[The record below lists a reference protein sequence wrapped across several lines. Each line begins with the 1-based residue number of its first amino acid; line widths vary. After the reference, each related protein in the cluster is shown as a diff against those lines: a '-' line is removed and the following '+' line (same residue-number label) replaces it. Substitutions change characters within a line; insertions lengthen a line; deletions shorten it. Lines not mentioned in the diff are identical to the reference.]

1 MASKWILIVIDH
13 KVGKWKLKAIDV
25 FRDRVKR
32 GFWAINPETPNFKNL
47 RKGDIALFYLGGK
60 DGQKFVGKGILASE
74 PHAVTQEQMRSLIGE
89 PSSFFTCVVE
99 LDQID
104 VWDPPVPLDWVI
116 QELSFIEKK
125 DKWGVHFQGTIKS
138 LSNQDYD
145 IIENARKKM
154 FQESMLST
162 ESVTQILQT
171 SRKIIEEFNFR
182 KLCSEIQKTTYFTHG
197 FFPYPAKFI
206 PQIPRY
212 FIKNYTSKEAV
223 VLDPFCG
230 CGTTLVEAKLLG
242 RDSFG
247 VDINPLA
254 QLLTRVKTTPLEQS
268 ELEKEA
274 SLLLQ
279 KIREYKGEPC
289 KVDFPNKDFWFEKNV
304 QEELGIIKA
313 CINEIPKKEIQE
325 FFLVCFASIIRKCSN
340 ADPKISKPVF
350 TKRMRGLKDRKIEPL
365 RYFEEKVKEYCNQMV
380 AFSTYL
386 NCYFEKSA
394 KAEVIGKDARKI
406 ELGDESVNLIVTS
419 PPFMNAQ
426 EYFRTTKFEI
436 YWTGLAEAEEIRNL
450 ERQLIGVER
459 VSNHE
464 YAELHLTNNLR
475 LDDIIKKIYDVD
487 KQRAYILYQYFV
499 EMGKAFKEF
508 HRILAKS
515 GCFVITIGDNIVRK
529 IPVPTHE
536 LIIDIAENNAGFK
549 CERVGYDVIKAH
561 ALMTKRNITGG
572 VMNVEWAM
580 VLRKL

>member
-1 MASKWILIVIDH
+1 LVNKWILIVIDH
-13 KVGKWKLKAIDV
+13 KVGKWKLKASDV
-25 FRDRVKR
+25 FRDRVKH

-47 RKGDIALFYLGGK
+47 KKGDIAIFYLGGR
-60 DGQKFVGKGILASE
+60 DGRRFVGKGILASE

-89 PSSFFTCVVE
+89 PSSLFSHGVE

-104 VWDPPVPLDWVI
+104 VWDPPVPLDLVFK
-116 QELSFIEKK
+116 ELSFIEKK

-138 LSNQDYD
+138 LSNEDYD
-145 IIENARKKM
+145 IIESARKKM
-154 FQESMLST
+154 FQEPMFLT
-162 ESVTQILQT
+162 ESVTQVQQT
-171 SRKIIEEFNFR
+171 SRKIVEEFNFR

-197 FFPYPAKFI
+197 FFPFPAKFI

-212 FIKNYTSKEAV
+212 FIKNYTNEEAV

-230 CGTTLVEAKLLG
+230 CGTTLVEAMLLG

-254 QLLTRVKTTPLEQS
+254 QLLTLVKTTPLEQT
-268 ELEKEA
+268 ELEKET

-279 KIREYKGEPC
+279 KIREYNGEPW

-304 QEELGIIKA
+304 QQELGIIKA
-313 CINEIPKKEIQE
+313 CIDEVLQKEMRE
-325 FFLVCFASIIRKCSN
+325 FFLTCFASIIRKCSN

-350 TKRMRGLKDRKIEPL
+350 TKRMRELKDRNIEPL

-386 NCYFEKSA
+386 NCYFEKGA
-394 KAEVIGKDARKI
+394 KAKMIGNDAREI
-406 ELGDESVNLIVTS
+406 ELENESVDLIVTS
-419 PPFMNAQ
+419 PPFINAQ

-436 YWTGLAEAEEIRNL
+436 YWTGLANAEKIRNL

-464 YAELHLTNNLR
+464 YAELHLTNNPR
-475 LDDIIKKIYDVD
+475 LDDIIKKIYIVD

-499 EMGKAFKEF
+499 EMGKAFQEF
-508 HRILAKS
+508 YRLLAKN
-515 GCFVITIGDNIVRK
+515 GCFVITIGDSIVRK
-529 IPVPTHE
+529 ISVPTHE